1 VDNAFE
7 SGGLYPNIHSVYL
20 LVSLTGHPIF
30 GEWSGQIR
38 RIVSEYLFGVSIGK
52 PDRLS
57 NIQWMVGLD

>member
-1 VDNAFE
+1 MV
-7 SGGLYPNIHSVYL
+7 SNIYSVYL
-20 LVSLTGHPIF
+20 WVSLIGHPIF

-57 NIQWMVGLD
+57 NIRWMVGLD